1 MPAAA
6 SGLDNSPRRPDIMG
20 MTNPNDSSEKL
31 ARTVDGSERP
41 SPFGSPYVFVL
52 VVMDG
57 EDVTAVHRIV
67 RTETL
72 LGRGEEN
79 HFVLQDEEIS
89 KVHCKIRTE
98 GPVCKIVDPGSRNGT
113 TVNGRLLAPNVAQ
126 RLRNLDEIEIGG
138 HRLLFLSGRSRAPVR
153 NAA

>member
-1 MPAAA
+1 
-6 SGLDNSPRRPDIMG
+6 MG
-20 MTNPNDSSEKL
+20 MTNANDSSERL
-31 ARTVDGSERP
+31 ARTVGGSDRP
-41 SPFGSPYVFVL
+41 SPFGAPYVFVL

-57 EDVTAVHRIV
+57 KDVTAVHRIV

-89 KVHCKIRTE
+89 KLHCRIRTE
-98 GPVCKIVDPGSRNGT
+98 GPVCKITDPGSRNGT
-113 TVNGRLLAPNVAQ
+113 AVNGRLLTPNVAL
-126 RLRNLDEIEIGG
+126 RLRNLDEIEIGT
-138 HRLLFLSGRSRAPVR
+138 HRILFLSGRSRAAVR